1 MKETAADATLP
12 DDARP
17 ECPVCFKQLG
27 VTSPGQSESGQSGQS
42 DSDLPINSLWPDDAI
57 GCSNAGHALCMR
69 CAQTLIRTDD
79 TPLDADSYLSY
90 KCPLCRGM
98 TPLSTA
104 SLLAVVM
111 GSWKLATE
119 RSMEHSSSVSAV
131 FHMSETL
138 PSPPSQSPPSPP
150 SLPSPPTSEIAANLG
165 HGTAGSS
172 TAQDATRR
180 QLVVE
185 AASRWVILGLWL
197 GTIHAESESAP
208 SDNAHRPRWL
218 RSCCSSSS

>member
-1 MKETAADATLP
+1 MKEENAADATLQ

-27 VTSPGQSESGQSGQS
+27 VTSPGQSGQSGQFGQS

-57 GCSNAGHALCMR
+57 GCSAGHALCMR

-79 TPLDADSYLSY
+79 TPLDSDSYLSY

-131 FHMSETL
+131 SALL
-138 PSPPSQSPPSPP
+138 PSPPPA
-150 SLPSPPTSEIAANLG
+150 SEIAANLG

-172 TAQDATRR
+172 TAQDVEEPATRR

-197 GTIHAESESAP
+197 GTIHAESETAP
-208 SDNAHRPRWL
+208 FDNAHRPRWL
-218 RSCCSSSS
+218 RSCCCSSS